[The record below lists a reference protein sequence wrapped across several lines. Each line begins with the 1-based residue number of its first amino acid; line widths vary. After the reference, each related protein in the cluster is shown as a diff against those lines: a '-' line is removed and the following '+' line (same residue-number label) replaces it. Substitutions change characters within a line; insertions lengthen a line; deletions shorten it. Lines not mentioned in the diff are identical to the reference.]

1 MIFKFNENLAK
12 HIVIRQKILLGN
24 ILKQQQKTCLIFM
37 DNVIVSIIK
46 GVIFVKYDDN
56 NLLYIIIIIGCG
68 MGLSRIWCIAII
80 GNNTDNNE
88 SRLRLWIMV
97 VQST

>member
-1 MIFKFNENLAK
+1 
-12 HIVIRQKILLGN
+12 
-24 ILKQQQKTCLIFM
+24 M

-46 GVIFVKYDDN
+46 GAIFVKYDDN

-68 MGLSRIWCIAII
+68 MSLARIWCIAII

-88 SRLRLWIMV
+88 IASSMDYD
-97 VQST
+97 STKYLI